1 MPKQVNSQGIARSGD
16 CQPLTIMRNSG
27 MTTCQPQIKTAIAEM
42 GQSAGSRPLRRL
54 TAADNSGIIAHDH
67 LATPDNGRACRSGSI
82 CGLSPDRTDEIGPII
97 MPFSQLTLN
106 PKQPMDQISGRN
118 TGDSFTNIKHRNQTL
133 KQEQKT

>member
-1 MPKQVNSQGIARSGD
+1 MAAP
-16 CQPLTIMRNSG
+16 
-27 MTTCQPQIKTAIAEM
+27 AEV
-42 GQSAGSRPLRRL
+42 GQSAGYRPIGRL
-54 TAADNSGIIAHDH
+54 SAANNSGRIGHDH
-67 LATPDNGRACRSGSI
+67 LATP
-82 CGLSPDRTDEIGPII
+82 DEIGPII